1 MRIALFGGSFNPVH
15 LGHVKLVNDVIN
27 EFKLDKVIIMP
38 TYHTPLKDNSEFA
51 NSGDRFAM
59 CKLAFRDIENVEVS
73 DIEIKRQ
80 GNSYTYLT
88 LNSLKE
94 LYPCDELFIIVGADM
109 FLTLQ
114 NWKNPQEIF
123 KSASV
128 IAVPR
133 DCESD
138 ELSVHCET
146 LKKFGCNCFIMAH
159 KVMDVSSTQIR
170 TRLKNN
176 ETVDDLLDTEVIEYI
191 NDCHLYG
198 T

>member
-1 MRIALFGGSFNPVH
+1 MRIALFGGSFNPIH
-15 LGHVKLVNDVIN
+15 LGHLGLVNDVIN
-27 EFKLDKVIIMP
+27 EFNLDKVIIMP
-38 TYHTPLKDNSEFA
+38 TYHTPLKDNSQFA
-51 NSGDRFAM
+51 SCEHRFAM
-59 CKLAFRDIENVEVS
+59 CKLAFENIRNVEVS

-94 LYPCDELFIIVGADM
+94 LYSDDELFLIVGADM

-114 NWKNPQEIF
+114 NWKNPRDIF
-123 KSASV
+123 NAATV

-133 DCESD
+133 ECESD
-138 ELSVHCET
+138 KLINHCEI
-146 LKKFGCNCFIMAH
+146 LKQMGCNSFVMSH

-170 TRLKNN
+170 ERLKNN
-176 ETVDDLLDTEVIEYI
+176 ENVDDLLDSKVIEYI
-191 NDCHLYG
+191 KNFHLYG

>member
-15 LGHVKLVNDVIN
+15 LGHIKLVNDVRS
-27 EFKLDKVIIMP
+27 EFNIDKVIIMP
-38 TYHTPLKDNSEFA
+38 TYYTPMKDNSEFA
-51 NSGDRFAM
+51 NSEHRFEM
-59 CKLAFRDIENVEVS
+59 CKLAFEAMDSVEVS
-73 DIEIKRQ
+73 DMEIKRQ

-94 LYPCDELFIIVGADM
+94 IYPYDDLFMIVGADM

-133 DCESD
+133 ECESD
-138 ELSVHCET
+138 ELYNHGQR
-146 LKKFGCNCFIMAH
+146 LKQMGCNSYIMSH

-170 TRLKNN
+170 EKLNNN
-176 ETVDDLLDTEVIEYI
+176 ENVDEFLDTKVFEYI
-191 NDCHLYG
+191 KKCHLYG

>member
-15 LGHVKLVNDVIN
+15 LGHVKLVNDVIS
-27 EFKLDKVIIMP
+27 EFNIDKVIIMP

-51 NSGDRFAM
+51 ISEHRFEM
-59 CKLAFRDIENVEVS
+59 CKLAFANMDNVEVS
-73 DIEIKRQ
+73 DIEINRQ

-88 LNSLKE
+88 INSLKE
-94 LYPCDELFIIVGADM
+94 LYPDDELFMIVGADM

-123 KSASV
+123 KNASV

-138 ELSVHCET
+138 ELVSHRET
-146 LKKFGCNCFIMAH
+146 LKQMGCNSYIMAH

-170 TRLKNN
+170 DMLKNN
-176 ETVDDLLDTEVIEYI
+176 EKVYDLLDTKVIEYI
-191 NDCHLYG
+191 KNSHLYG